1 MLPRSGVALLALALT
16 IGTSAQVTIDVFP
29 TIAPNIF
36 GVSGAEWSR
45 NAVDTIYTTAVAGA
59 SYATMTGGTIG
70 TPTYFSLAPA
80 TILASDMFV
89 SAFKSWDGQSDP
101 RNAFGD
107 DFANENGNRLHFSFL
122 VQGNGQKIS
131 LSQLSFEL
139 RSSDATNDLKVV
151 RPTGWYSYNANYV
164 GIKFGADGLLG
175 GADDEFVT
183 SGLNTQEVDM
193 LIGRG
198 TGNAWEP
205 VNTSGDP
212 VKEQEALDAK
222 AASIASRT
230 PIIVTGTYT
239 YTSSLAGGASFTGT
253 NSVTVIPEPSTYA
266 ALLALSSLGIAL
278 WTRRRKAVA

>member
-59 SYATMTGGTIG
+59 SSATMTGGTIG
-70 TPTYFSLAPA
+70 TPTYFSLAPS
-80 TILASDMFV
+80 TIQASDMFV
-89 SAFKSWDGQSDP
+89 TAFNSWNGQSDP
-101 RNAFGD
+101 GNAFNK
-107 DFANENGNRLHFSFL
+107 DFANEKGNRLHFSFL

-131 LSQLSFEL
+131 LSQLSFVL
-139 RSSDATNDLKVV
+139 ASSDSGNRLQVV
-151 RPTGWYSYNANYV
+151 RPTGWYSYNDNYV
-164 GIKFGADGLLG
+164 GIDFGTDGHLG
-175 GADDEFVT
+175 GGDDVFVK
-183 SGLNTQEVDM
+183 SGTNTQEVDM

-205 VNTSGDP
+205 IDTTRDP
-212 VKEQEALDAK
+212 VSEQQAIDAQ
-222 AASIASRT
+222 AASIAPKT
-230 PIIVTGTYT
+230 PILVTGTYT
-239 YTSSLAGGASFTGT
+239 LSLAGGASFTGT